1 MTTCESENTTLETF
15 WDGKLKLGTFEKGAV
30 SKPPLCEI
38 RVLHPSVRARAA
50 GRGVL
55 GLMKVLFV
63 RHAQS
68 LNNAVQ
74 GQVQTKLA
82 SGCTDVHGAQVCRL
96 LSFCRE
102 RGPLSQDP
110 SLSRPPFPERMAV
123 HAARGPATVRC
134 REVRPASSAT
144 HVACAPASGVKAR
157 QLNPL
162 LFSQGTAPFAFKAR
176 AEVRQARAVSARPV
190 QGLFS
195 RCSCPALAVHSHL
208 HARPR
213 PFVPSTRL

>member
-1 MTTCESENTTLETF
+1 
-15 WDGKLKLGTFEKGAV
+15 
-30 SKPPLCEI
+30 
-38 RVLHPSVRARAA
+38 
-50 GRGVL
+50 
-55 GLMKVLFV
+55 MKVLFV

-162 LFSQGTAPFAFKAR
+162 LFSQGTAPFALGKGGERGRDLEKAGR
-176 AEVRQARAVSARPV
+176 AHGRKTRVDRPAPRVHRYSRLRASSAPV
-190 QGLFS
+190 PAL
-195 RCSCPALAVHSHL
+195 RCSGSVRGARRAPSSVPRPRVRRHE
-208 HARPR
+208 HARR
-213 PFVPSTRL
+213 GVKLGFHRVQEWRFRYRTLLERS